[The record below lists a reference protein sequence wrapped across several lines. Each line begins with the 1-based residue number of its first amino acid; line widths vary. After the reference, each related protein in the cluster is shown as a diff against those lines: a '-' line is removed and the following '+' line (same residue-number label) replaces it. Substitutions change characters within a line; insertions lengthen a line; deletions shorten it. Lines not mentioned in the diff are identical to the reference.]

1 MLGNAPVITMIPVID
16 VTRADAFYR
25 GVLGLRP
32 YAVDAPDGIFYEAG
46 EGTRLGLYRRG
57 PTVADHTVCTF
68 VVPDIEAMID
78 ALVAK
83 GVVFEQYDLPGLKTD
98 ARGIALTGGTRSAWF
113 KDTEGNIL
121 SITEL

>member
-1 MLGNAPVITMIPVID
+1 MIPVVD
-16 VTRADAFYR
+16 VTRADGFYR
-25 GVLGLRP
+25 GVLGLQP

-46 EGTRLGLYRRG
+46 EGTRIGLYRRG

-68 VVPDIEAMID
+68 VVPNLEEAVD
-78 ALVAK
+78 GLTAR
-83 GVVFEQYDLPGLKTD
+83 GVVFEHYDLPGLRTD
-98 ARGIALTGGTRSAWF
+98 ARGIGLAGGARVAWF